1 MPREFSRPQR
11 VAEQIQRELAILLQR
26 EVKDPRLGMVTVA
39 AVDVSR
45 DLAYATAW
53 VTFLGKDSPEEISEA
68 LKVLKGVA
76 GFLRSSLGKTMRMRH
91 VPNLSFKYD
100 EAQERGRTM
109 SSLIEQARQRDSDNG
124 SENSDDNQS

>member
-11 VAEQIQRELAILLQR
+11 VGEQLQRDLAVLLKR

-45 DLAYATAW
+45 DLAYATVY
-53 VTFLGKDSPEEISEA
+53 VTFMAKDSEAEIQEP
-68 LKVLKGVA
+68 LKVLAGVA
-76 GFLRSSLGKTMRMRH
+76 GYLRSMLGKTMRMRQ
-91 VPNLSFKYD
+91 VPHLKFKYD

-109 SSLIEQARQRDSDNG
+109 SVLIAKARRRDSDF
-124 SENSDDNQS
+124 ED

>member
-11 VAEQIQRELAILLQR
+11 VAEQLQRELAMLLQR

-45 DLAYATAW
+45 DLAYATVY
-53 VTFLGKDSPEEISEA
+53 VTFLGKDTKDEVSEA
-68 LKVLKGVA
+68 MKVLLGVA
-76 GFLRSSLGKTMRMRH
+76 GYLRTMLGKSMRMRQ
-91 VPNLSFKYD
+91 VPHLKFKYD

-109 SSLIEQARQRDSDNG
+109 SSLIEKARKRDSDH
-124 SENSDDNQS
+124 EE